1 MMMLGWL
8 GVLAP
13 PPVTLKFE
21 VFQADRSVGEATL
34 RQAIEADGTK
44 TVELRMVLGPKEAAN
59 LVTQS
64 SITKADG
71 TVARKYQEIKAPG
84 AAPKFVIISFSDG
97 KANLVE
103 DEKGQRQVSSYEKPV
118 DLPPATNLSEF
129 WLLRDIPTRGDSVE
143 FCDFDYS
150 RKEWRT
156 VRTTYLG
163 LTRIPGIDDP
173 VHKVMSKTIMDG
185 KERLVSVFSDAK
197 GNPVRIVDTAGFRL
211 ERLNSIS
218 IK

>member
-1 MMMLGWL
+1 MMILGWL
-8 GVLAP
+8 GLVVV
-13 PPVTLKFE
+13 PPVTVKFE
-21 VFQADRSVGEATL
+21 VFQADRSVGDATL
-34 RQAIEADGTK
+34 RQAIEADGSK
-44 TVELRMVLGPKEAAN
+44 TVELRMALGPKESAT

-71 TVARKYQEIKAPG
+71 TVVRKYQELKAPG
-84 AAPKFVIISFSDG
+84 APPKFVIISFADG

-103 DEKGQRQVSSYEKPV
+103 DEKGQRQVSAYEKPL
-118 DLPPATNLSEF
+118 DLPPAVNLSEF

-173 VHKVMSKTIMDG
+173 VHKVMSKTIIDG

-211 ERLNSIS
+211 ERLNTLS